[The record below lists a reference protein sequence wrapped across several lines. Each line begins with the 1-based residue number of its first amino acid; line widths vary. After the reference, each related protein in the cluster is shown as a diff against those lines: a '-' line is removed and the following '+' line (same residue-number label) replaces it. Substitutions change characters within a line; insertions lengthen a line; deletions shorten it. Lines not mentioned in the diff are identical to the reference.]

1 MHHRDD
7 EYPLLGMASDEPLA
21 RTARRWLENIRR
33 IAMNPIR
40 PASEHRFRSW
50 DGAELFYRAWLP
62 TAGATT
68 RAVILFHRGH
78 EHSGRWQDAVDQLG
92 LADFALFAWDARG
105 HGRSPGERGYAE
117 HLGVLTRDVDAFV
130 NHISHCYGIPLANVA
145 VLAHSV
151 GSVLVA
157 HWVHDYAPP
166 IRVMVLGSPAL
177 RVRLYVPFAVPG
189 LRLLLK
195 FKPKAFVN
203 SYVKARLLTHDP
215 AKIASYD
222 ADPLI
227 TRCIAVNLLVDLF
240 EAGRKLV
247 ADAAAITVP
256 TLVLTSG
263 ADWVVDQDVQ
273 RQFFERL
280 GSPVKEMH
288 VYPGFFHDTF
298 NEKDNHLP
306 LGAARRFIL
315 DAFAQPRREPALLAA
330 DRNSATQREYEILAN
345 PLPLWSFKG
354 IGYALTRFVLRS
366 FGARLSAGVALG
378 VRTGFD
384 SGATLDYVYRNQA
397 QGWTALGRM
406 IDRQYLNAIGWRG
419 IRLRKRHLEQLLRQ
433 VMVELHAAGRPVH
446 LLDLAAGHG
455 RYVLDAVRDLPD
467 IPATGLLRDFSAAN
481 VTAGRHLIAE
491 YGLAQRFVFEPGD
504 AFDPASLAAL
514 PHAATI
520 GIVSGLYEL
529 FPANDPVRAS
539 LAGLAQAI
547 APDGYLLYTGQPW
560 HPQIEF
566 IARTLT
572 SHRNGAP
579 WIMRRRTQQEMD
591 QLVAEAGFEKIAQEA
606 DSWGIFT
613 VSLARRRVES
623 PHA

>member
-1 MHHRDD
+1 
-7 EYPLLGMASDEPLA
+7 
-21 RTARRWLENIRR
+21 
-33 IAMNPIR
+33 MNPIR
-40 PASEHRFRSW
+40 QASEHHFRSW

-62 TAGATT
+62 TASAAT

-78 EHSGRWQDAVDQLG
+78 EHSGRWQDAVDQLE

-117 HLGVLTRDVDAFV
+117 NLGVLTRDVDTFV
-130 NHISHCYGIPLANVA
+130 SHVSRRYQIPLENIA

-157 HWVHDYAPP
+157 NWVHDYAPQ
-166 IRVMVLGSPAL
+166 IRALVLGSPAL
-177 RVRLYVPFAVPG
+177 RVRLYLPFAIPA

-203 SYVKARLLTHDP
+203 SYVKAKLLTHDP
-215 AKIASYD
+215 AKIESYD

-227 TRCIAVNLLVDLF
+227 TRCIAVNLLVDLYD
-240 EAGRKLV
+240 AGHKLV

-263 ADWVVDQDVQ
+263 ADWVVDQEVQ
-273 RQFFERL
+273 RRFFERL
-280 GSPVKEMH
+280 GAPVKEMH

-298 NEKDNHLP
+298 NEQDNHLP
-306 LGAARRFIL
+306 LSAARRFIL
-315 DAFAQPRREPALLAA
+315 EAFAQPRCAPSWLAA
-330 DRNSATQREYEILAN
+330 DRNSPTQREYEILAN
-345 PLPLWSFKG
+345 PLPLLSLKG
-354 IGYALTRFVLRS
+354 MGYALARFALRT
-366 FGARLSAGVALG
+366 FGARLSAGVQLG

-397 QGWTALGRM
+397 QGRTALGRM
-406 IDRQYLNAIGWRG
+406 IDRNYLNAIGWRG
-419 IRLRKRHLEQLLRQ
+419 IRLRKRHLEQLLRR
-433 VMVELHAAGRPVH
+433 VMTELHAAGRPVR
-446 LLDLAAGHG
+446 LLDIAAGHG

-467 IPATGLLRDFSAAN
+467 IPVTGLLRDFSVAN
-481 VTAGRHLIAE
+481 VTAGQRLLAE
-491 YGLAQRFVFEPGD
+491 YGLSQRFAFEQGD
-504 AFDPASLAAL
+504 AFDQASLATL
-514 PHAATI
+514 PRGATV

-529 FPANDPVRAS
+529 FPANEPVCAS
-539 LAGLAQAI
+539 LAGLAQAV

-572 SHRNGAP
+572 SHRNGEP
-579 WIMRRRTQQEMD
+579 WIMRRRTQEEMD
-591 QLVAEAGFEKIAQEA
+591 QLVAAAGFEKIAQET
-606 DSWGIFT
+606 DPWGIFT
-613 VSLARRRVES
+613 VALARRRAEERT
-623 PHA
+623 